1 MEIYK
6 YTCSQILDAK
16 NVKEY
21 EQKANTYIKNYK
33 VTSNKKQ
40 KTKKKYTKKRNIQKC
55 VSKIYKNISIM

>member
-6 YTCSQILDAK
+6 YTCWQILDAK

-21 EQKANTYIKNYK
+21 EQKANTYIK

-40 KTKKKYTKKRNIQKC
+40 KTKKKYTKKRNI
-55 VSKIYKNISIM
+55 

>member
-6 YTCSQILDAK
+6 YTCWQILDAK

-40 KTKKKYTKKRNIQKC
+40 RKNIQKKEIYRN
-55 VSKIYKNISIM
+55 VYQKYIKIYQ